1 MNMPFNRREF
11 LKTAAAT
18 AAVAPAALGADHAL
32 GTPPAVPPP
41 SAAAKS
47 ILPMG
52 RIGSVA
58 FSRLMLGG
66 NLIGGYA
73 HSRDLTYVA
82 HLMKRYNTDAKIIET
97 LEVAE
102 NHGINVINSWVRDGI
117 THLQQHWKQGGQM
130 KWIAQA
136 RVNADGNLDQF
147 KQAAD
152 LGAVG
157 IHITGDG
164 ADALVARG
172 DTDTIGRILELV
184 RSRKCLAG
192 IGAHGLGTVVACEKA
207 GLKPDF
213 YVKTFHSHDY
223 YTAPRTDETGDLGRF
238 DNSWCKD
245 PEEVAEFMF
254 TVRQPWIAFKVLAA
268 GAIPPARG
276 FQHAFDGGA
285 DFILV
290 GMFDWQIEEDVGILK
305 QVLANL
311 NRSRPWRAPAA

>member
-1 MNMPFNRREF
+1 MKTPFNRREF
-11 LKTAAAT
+11 IKTST
-18 AAVAPAALGADHAL
+18 AVAALAPVAFGAE
-32 GTPPAVPPP
+32 PPARPTKAVATP
-41 SAAAKS
+41 KDT
-47 ILPMG
+47 LPMG

-82 HLMKRYNTDAKIIET
+82 HLMKRYNTDAKILET

-102 NHGINVINSWVRDGI
+102 AHGINVINSWVRDGI
-117 THLQQHWKQGGQM
+117 PQLEQHWKNGGRM
-130 KWIAQA
+130 KWISQA
-136 RVNADGNLDQF
+136 RVNADGGLDQF

-157 IHITGDG
+157 VHVTGDV

-172 DTDTIGRILELV
+172 EIETIAKTLEVV

-207 GLKPDF
+207 GLNPDF

-223 YTAPRTDETGDLGRF
+223 YTAPKADETGDLGRY

-245 PEEVAEFMF
+245 PEEVAEVMF
-254 TVRQPWIAFKVLAA
+254 NVKQPWIGFKVLAA
-268 GAIPPARG
+268 GAIPPQRG
-276 FQHAFDGGA
+276 FRFAFEGGA

-290 GMFDWQIEEDVGILK
+290 GMFDWQIAEDVAIVK
-305 QVLANL
+305 EVLSNL
-311 NRSRPWRAPAA
+311 NRSRPWRAAAA